1 MLFPVRI
8 LLLLNPLAVQSK
20 RIIFQKSIIE
30 KVGNNDYSNDYPA
43 VGEAEGKKKKKI
55 MIEIAKDMKNL
66 KKKKDMKEEVL
77 LSDNDYDDYEED
89 EMTRV
94 GQSQDYGHEQGQDYF
109 KLHYGYDYSDRSY
122 NDYMDHTLI
131 GDRVSLHYSLMAF
144 SVII

>member
-1 MLFPVRI
+1 MLFLVRI
-8 LLLLNPLAVQSK
+8 LLLLNPLAVQSR

-43 VGEAEGKKKKKI
+43 TGEAEGKKKKTI
-55 MIEIAKDMKNL
+55 MIEIAKDMKNM
-66 KKKKDMKEEVL
+66 KKKKDLKEEVL

-94 GQSQDYGHEQGQDYF
+94 GQRQDYGHDDYGQDYF
-109 KLHYGYDYSDRSY
+109 KLHYGYDYSDNY

-131 GDRVSLHYSLMAF
+131 GDRVSLNYFFKTL
-144 SVII
+144 V